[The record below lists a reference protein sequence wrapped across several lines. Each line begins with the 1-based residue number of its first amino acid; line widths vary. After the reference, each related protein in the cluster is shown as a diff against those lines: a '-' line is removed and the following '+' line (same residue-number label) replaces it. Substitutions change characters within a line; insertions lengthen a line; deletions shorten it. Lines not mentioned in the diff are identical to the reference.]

1 MKAKLTATLALITL
15 FHFSNV
21 QAAPIDNELAILA
34 SEQAEEQQPQNTEKI
49 SKPVPK
55 SQKELEAEQKRL
67 REEQRAEEKKLKK
80 EREDARKQIEE
91 GRKEQITNNDVR
103 KTPRP
108 RATSVRQESDVVKN
122 SAADSAT
129 KPSIES
135 PIDSGEKKNETL
147 TTPAEKIS
155 PTTDK
160 PSVTN
165 QPSETV
171 QQIQPVKPIPKVEPE
186 VKPEVKPSTSTDF
199 KTIERPLESPV
210 GIANP
215 VTRHANFDEVVEAV
229 GFTPLYLPK
238 KSGYTVTEI
247 LSIDRKIADI
257 RYGRRWEPE
266 VSLSVRTYKRAADE
280 ELQDISGIHGA
291 KWRVDTTGG
300 INVYLAKLSDDTHA
314 AAWAVGDYTFSAYV
328 QSLSFAAFHALV
340 IEELVD
346 LSNHYYI
353 G

>member
-15 FHFSNV
+15 FQFSNV

-34 SEQAEEQQPQNTEKI
+34 SEQVEEQQPQTTEKI
-49 SKPVPK
+49 SKPVKK
-55 SQKELEAEQKRL
+55 SQKELEAEQKRI

-80 EREDARKQIEE
+80 EREEARKQIEE
-91 GRKEQITNNDVR
+91 GRKEQITNNDAR

-108 RATSVRQESDVVKN
+108 RVTSTRKESDVVKN
-122 SAADSAT
+122 SATDSVT

-135 PIDSGEKKNETL
+135 AIVSGEKKNETL
-147 TTPAEKIS
+147 TPSTEKIS
-155 PTTDK
+155 SATT
-160 PSVTN
+160 
-165 QPSETV
+165 QPSQKV
-171 QQIQPVKPIPKVEPE
+171 QEIQAVKPISKVQPKTNSE
-186 VKPEVKPSTSTDF
+186 VKLEF
-199 KTIERPLESPV
+199 KQVERPNESSV

-215 VTRHANFDEVVEAV
+215 IISHANFEEVVEVV

-280 ELQDISGIHGA
+280 ELQDISGVHGA

-300 INVYLAKLSDDTHA
+300 INVYLAKLSDDTHV

-328 QSLSFAAFHALV
+328 QNLSFAAFHALV

>member
-15 FHFSNV
+15 FQFSNV

-34 SEQAEEQQPQNTEKI
+34 SEQVEEQQPQTTEKI
-49 SKPVPK
+49 SKPLKK
-55 SQKELEAEQKRL
+55 SKEELEAEQKRI
-67 REEQRAEEKKLKK
+67 REQQRAEEKKLKK
-80 EREDARKQIEE
+80 EREDARRQIEE
-91 GRKEQITNNDVR
+91 GRKEQITNNDAR

-108 RATSVRQESDVVKN
+108 RISATRRESDVVKN
-122 SAADSAT
+122 SAANSAT
-129 KPSIES
+129 KPSTES
-135 PIDSGEKKNETL
+135 AIGSREKKNESL
-147 TTPAEKIS
+147 TPPAKKIS
-155 PTTDK
+155 STTI
-160 PSVTN
+160 
-165 QPSETV
+165 QPSQTV
-171 QQIQPVKPIPKVEPE
+171 QEIQNVKPISKVQPNKNSE
-186 VKPEVKPSTSTDF
+186 VNLEF
-199 KTIERPLESPV
+199 KQVERPNESSV

-215 VTRHANFDEVVEAV
+215 IISHANFEEVVEVV

-280 ELQDISGIHGA
+280 ELQDISGVHGA

-300 INVYLAKLSDDTHA
+300 INVYVAKLSDDTHV

-328 QSLSFAAFHALV
+328 QNLSFAAFHALV